1 MHQSIYRN
9 ISCIN
14 ISATYLF
21 RLYHNITPTIS
32 CLNAQWILWEFKTF
46 WIMWLS
52 VLFLVSRLIN
62 KYRMEYQFGLIQL
75 WIYRMFF
82 IEFFFLWFYFQF
94 LTTYTSRNWVW
105 LWETVFSTI
114 LFGTL
119 LGFGPIGTII
129 FFWFSSFSAVL
140 KGVCLRKS
148 SSLWFLS
155 TDDRGLLLLV
165 VLGFDFCWMDGYYFN
180 WL

>member
-21 RLYHNITPTIS
+21 RLYHNITPTITCS
-32 CLNAQWILWEFKTF
+32 NAQWILWEFKTF

-52 VLFLVSRLIN
+52 VFFLVSRLIN

-82 IEFFFLWFYFQF
+82 IEFFCFLFIFFFNDLYTSLLGLDLRNYFQQPSWIYRID
-94 LTTYTSRNWVW
+94 LTISIRIC
-105 LWETVFSTI
+105 I
-114 LFGTL
+114 LHGSQSYSL
-119 LGFGPIGTII
+119 R
-129 FFWFSSFSAVL
+129 V
-140 KGVCLRKS
+140 LRKS
-148 SSLWFLS
+148 S
-155 TDDRGLLLLV
+155 
-165 VLGFDFCWMDGYYFN
+165 GFHLCRWLIEAYFN
-180 WL
+180 

>member
-21 RLYHNITPTIS
+21 RLYHNITPTIT

-62 KYRMEYQFGLIQL
+62 KYRMEYHFGLIQL

-82 IEFFFLWFYFQF
+82 IEFFFSFDFIFNF
-94 LTTYTSRNWVW
+94 LRLIHLAT
-105 LWETVFSTI
+105 
-114 LFGTL
+114 
-119 LGFGPIGTII
+119 GFGYEKL
-129 FFWFSSFSAVL
+129 FFYYTFWNFSWIQSDRNNNHLLILIFSAVL
-140 KGVCLRKS
+140 KRVCLRKS
-148 SSLWFLS
+148 SGLWFLS
-155 TDDRGLLLLV
+155 TDDWGLILLV
-165 VLGFDFCWMDGYYFN
+165 VLGFDFYWMDGYYFN
-180 WL
+180 

>member
-9 ISCIN
+9 TSCIN

-21 RLYHNITPTIS
+21 RLYHNITPTITCS
-32 CLNAQWILWEFKTF
+32 NAQWILWEFKTF

-82 IEFFFLWFYFQF
+82 IEFFFSFDFIFNF
-94 LTTYTSRNWVW
+94 LRLIHLVT
-105 LWETVFSTI
+105 
-114 LFGTL
+114 
-119 LGFGPIGTII
+119 GFGYEKLFFLLYFLKLSWIRSDRNNNHLLI
-129 FFWFSSFSAVL
+129 FTFFCGSWEI
-140 KGVCLRKS
+140 CLRKLS
-148 SSLWFLS
+148 GLRFLLI
-155 TDDRGLLLLV
+155 DD
-165 VLGFDFCWMDGYYFN
+165 
-180 WL
+180 